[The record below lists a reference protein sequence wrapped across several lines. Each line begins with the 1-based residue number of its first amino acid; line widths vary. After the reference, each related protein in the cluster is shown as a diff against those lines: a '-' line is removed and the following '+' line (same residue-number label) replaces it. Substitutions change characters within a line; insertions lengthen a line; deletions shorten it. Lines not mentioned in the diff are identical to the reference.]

1 MIECTYRYD
10 KGREGERRAIR
21 DEKGREGMRRR
32 GSMKDANALMLN
44 ARMNE

>member
-32 GSMKDANALMLN
+32 GSMKDIRQCADAECAN
-44 ARMNE
+44 E